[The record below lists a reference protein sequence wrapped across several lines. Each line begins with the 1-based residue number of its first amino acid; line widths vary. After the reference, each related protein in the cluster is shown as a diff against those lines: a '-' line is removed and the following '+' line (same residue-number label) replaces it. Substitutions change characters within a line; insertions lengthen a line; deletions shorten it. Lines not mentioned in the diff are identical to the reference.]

1 MNKSKGIGTLLKEY
15 RKTKGLSAAK
25 FARMYNFSQES
36 VYKWEKGTVP
46 SNPEEYQRLESIL
59 ESGILKEPEPYL
71 ESRRQIKNGY
81 AENAIPMY
89 IGNTRAGTIDV
100 YSDDPEMQTPV
111 GHLPASV
118 FPGCNHAEKIY
129 GDSMYPLICN
139 QAYVIGK
146 VIDKK
151 GIIWGEKYIIH
162 TKYGQS
168 MVKYVHPSDQGPA
181 FIKIVSHN
189 KTIPPQDI
197 NLDDITFVCRVH
209 FIVNPS

>member
-1 MNKSKGIGTLLKEY
+1 MDVKQLRIRHNLTQQELADRTGIP
-15 RKTKGLSAAK
+15 R
-25 FARMYNFSQES
+25 ARIA
-36 VYKWEKGTVP
+36 KWEQGKGSP
-46 SNPEEYQRLESIL
+46 KLEDAKKLNEIFSEEVHLMN
-59 ESGILKEPEPYL
+59 EPNTAYIDK
-71 ESRRQIKNGY
+71 RRKIKNTTS
-81 AENAIPMY
+81 ENTIPMY
-89 IGNTRAGTIDV
+89 VGNTRAGIIEV
-100 YSDDPEMQTPV
+100 YSDDPEMQKPV

-118 FPGCNHAEKIY
+118 FPGCNHAERIY

-189 KTIPPQDI
+189 KTVPPQDI
-197 NLDDITFVCRVH
+197 NLDDVTFVCRVH